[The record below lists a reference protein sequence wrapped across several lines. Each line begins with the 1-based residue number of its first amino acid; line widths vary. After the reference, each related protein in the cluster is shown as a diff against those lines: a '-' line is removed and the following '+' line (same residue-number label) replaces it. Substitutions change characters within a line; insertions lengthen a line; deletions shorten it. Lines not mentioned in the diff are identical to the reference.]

1 VVVKR
6 PSVVIYK
13 ESWEARKL
21 GGWKAKPDAITKTPQ
36 WDVKNNGIPR
46 M

>member
-1 VVVKR
+1 MLENMNAKEE
-6 PSVVIYK
+6 SKYK
-13 ESWEARKL
+13 
-21 GGWKAKPDAITKTPQ
+21 AITKTPQ